1 MCSTPTTMSDLGLT
15 DKNSG
20 CACGGHSH
28 IQSDVHAHDQT
39 AGPMIREHY
48 SVNGMTCGHCVSSV
62 TEELS
67 GLEGVQS
74 VSVDLNAGGTSRVM
88 VVSSKPIP
96 TVAIRAAV
104 SEAGYDLVTADR

>member
-1 MCSTPTTMSDLGLT
+1 MCGTTTTNDLGLT
-15 DKNSG
+15 DKNNG

-28 IQSDVHAHDQT
+28 AQSDAQVHDQT
-39 AGPMIREHY
+39 AGLVIREHY

-74 VSVDLNAGGTSRVM
+74 VSVALNAGGTSRVM
-88 VVSSKPIP
+88 VVSSRPISAEA
-96 TVAIRAAV
+96 VRAAV
-104 SEAGYDLVTADR
+104 SEAGYDLVNADG

>member
-1 MCSTPTTMSDLGLT
+1 MCGTTTTRNDLGLT
-15 DKNSG
+15 EKNSG

-28 IQSDVHAHDQT
+28 MQSDVQGHEQ
-39 AGPMIREHY
+39 AGDVFREHY

-74 VSVDLNAGGTSRVM
+74 VSVDLNAGGASRVM
-88 VVSSKPIP
+88 VVSSRPVP
-96 TVAIRAAV
+96 AEAVRAAV

>member
-1 MCSTPTTMSDLGLT
+1 MCSTPTTKNDLGLT

-28 IQSDVHAHDQT
+28 VQSDVQRHDQT
-39 AGPMIREHY
+39 AGPVIREHY
-48 SVNGMTCGHCVSSV
+48 QVNGMTCGHCVSSV

-96 TVAIRAAV
+96 AEAVRAAV
-104 SEAGYDLVTADR
+104 SEAGYDLVNAD

>member
-1 MCSTPTTMSDLGLT
+1 MCSTTTTMNDLGLT

-20 CACGGHSH
+20 CSCGGHSH
-28 IQSDVHAHDQT
+28 VQSDVQVHDQT
-39 AGPMIREHY
+39 GGLVIREHY
-48 SVNGMTCGHCVSSV
+48 SVNGMTCGHCVSGV

-96 TVAIRAAV
+96 AEAVRAAI
-104 SEAGYDLVTADR
+104 SEAGYDLVTAD

>member
-1 MCSTPTTMSDLGLT
+1 MCGTSTTNDLGLT

-28 IQSDVHAHDQT
+28 EQSDVQVHDQT
-39 AGPMIREHY
+39 AGPVIREHY
-48 SVNGMTCGHCVSSV
+48 QVNGMTCGHCVSSV

-67 GLEGVQS
+67 GLEGVRS

-96 TVAIRAAV
+96 AETVRAAI
-104 SEAGYDLVTADR
+104 SEAGYDLLTAD